1 MNEKSNF
8 DPRLTPARPDL
19 AASFLE
25 GKVDATRYVKG
36 ELREVFDAQAPLRRE
51 PSPDAALDTEA
62 LKGERV
68 TIYDTNEEGWC
79 WGQLETDRY
88 VGWLPANALVAPGPE
103 PTHRVSALRTI
114 VFPGPSI
121 KAPPIEMLSMGA
133 RVAIARTDDKFA
145 ITPSGFCLP
154 KNHVVPLA
162 VVEEDF
168 VAVAERFVGVPYLWG
183 GKTSL
188 GLDCSSLVQLSL
200 MACALASPR
209 DCDMQEAALGRPAD
223 AGSDFS
229 RLQRGDLIFWKGHVA
244 IMRDRDN
251 LLHANSHSMSVTIE
265 PLAPAIKRI
274 SAGDNPVTSVRRL

>member
-1 MNEKSNF
+1 MNF
-8 DPRLTPARPDL
+8 DPRITPVRPDL
-19 AASFLE
+19 AANFLK
-25 GKVDATRYVKG
+25 GKVTAEKFVAG
-36 ELREVFDAQAPLRRE
+36 EMREVFDAQTPLRRE
-51 PSPDAALDTEA
+51 PSPDAVLDTEA

-68 TIYDTNEEGWC
+68 MIYDTNEEGWC
-79 WGQLETDRY
+79 WGQLESDRY

-133 RVAIARTDDKFA
+133 RIAITRIDEKFA
-145 ITPSGFCLP
+145 ITPSGFCIP

-168 VAVAERFVGVPYLWG
+168 VAVAERFVGTPYLWG
-183 GKTSL
+183 GKSSL

-200 MACALASPR
+200 MICGVPSAR
-209 DCDMQEAALGRPAD
+209 DSYMQETTLGRPAD
-223 AGSDFS
+223 TGSDFT

-244 IMRDRDN
+244 IVRDRDN

-265 PLAPAIKRI
+265 PLAPALKRI
-274 SAGDNPVTSVRRL
+274 SAADNPVTSVRRL

>member
-1 MNEKSNF
+1 MNF
-8 DPRLTPARPDL
+8 DPRITPARPDL
-19 AASFLE
+19 AANFLK
-25 GKVDATRYVKG
+25 GKVDAARFVAG
-36 ELREVFDAQAPLRRE
+36 ELREVFDAQAPVRRE
-51 PSPDAALDTEA
+51 PSPDAPLDTEA

-79 WGQLETDRY
+79 WGQLESDHY
-88 VGWLPANALVAPGPE
+88 VGWLPANALVTPGPE

-133 RVAIARTDDKFA
+133 RVAIARMDDKFA
-145 ITPSGFCLP
+145 ITPSGFCIP
-154 KNHVVPLA
+154 KNHVVPLT

-168 VAVAERFVGVPYLWG
+168 VAVAERFVGTPYLWG

-200 MACALASPR
+200 MACGIASPR
-209 DCDMQEAALGRPAD
+209 DSYMQESGLGRPAD
-223 AGSDFS
+223 AGSDCS
-229 RLQRGDLIFWKGHVA
+229 RLQRADLVFWKGHVA
-244 IMRDRDN
+244 IVRDRDN

-265 PLAPAIKRI
+265 PLAPALKRI